1 MKKILTAIVIAPLLA
16 FAAAD
21 DGYVESDGTQYVI
34 LGHFVGPKTKIEV
47 DFQMTEIGNVRLMGA
62 LGEHGISLSRLY
74 IGSGKFSHITSTDEN
89 KEQGKNLYTVDLER
103 HTAVIDFA
111 AATDHFKILTD
122 GQVVAHTTY
131 DSPFS
136 SETAKRPLAIFAE
149 NRAAGG
155 IYTSSGSS
163 TFSTPAK
170 MKAYGVTI
178 WEDGVEVK
186 KFVPCLK
193 GGVAGFKETHSGLF
207 HTCEDQ
213 LNHPLAY
220 GGNILEEK
228 DDPYIYS
235 PRNVLGEGQENNI
248 FIDTGYTFLSTT
260 RIELDYAMLTN
271 YNSAAWPTVPYILSA
286 GSHSPDL
293 TKTNNLAYAATTG
306 GAMQFRVGSSS
317 FAAISGCPISSAHG
331 IRRTVCINSNKCWLV
346 TAGHTNCTVAVSA
359 SSAFSEKCTVL
370 HRSLKIGANYAGLN
384 YFSPMKIYGLKIY
397 ESDRL
402 VKDYVPFVQNGK
414 GGLKNSLD
422 ETDTLFS
429 RTRTNYNIEPSMGT
443 RTNVVFDVGG
453 NIACDDGSDDAYLE
467 FDGKNTRGHSILTD
481 YMLTKDSRVEVDF
494 QLWNTK
500 PNSTTGNP
508 AQRIFDQATANRSN
522 CIYARLYINNAWA
535 WSWMFA
541 DNHQTA
547 PSGTSTVGVKNERL
561 HFTIDSYNNSV
572 AVTNAGVEVKKQ
584 TMTTSRTWETG
595 VTNLFIGCSYA
606 GNSSAASMRLYS
618 FKIFKAGK
626 LERNFVPCVKN
637 DVAGL
642 YDTCEGNFFPA
653 IGSKVRGATLKGEEF
668 QIAPQPAKLTRNAGG
683 DSATVTCLAAGAIS
697 YEWYENGERMEG
709 EDSDS
714 LTVTWMSRQPHVRN
728 YSVVPVYNVFN
739 EKVKGAPVSATVEMT
754 PIGSV
759 VVLQ

>member
-47 DFQMTEIGNVRLMGA
+47 DFQMTEIDNVRL
-62 LGEHGISLSRLY
+62 LGSIGSSAYPRCRLY
-74 IGSGKFSHITSTDEN
+74 IGTAKGENRFSLITSTAAGEE
-89 KEQGKNLYTVDLER
+89 KGENLYLADLER
-103 HTAVIDFA
+103 HTAVIDFGA
-111 AATDHFKILTD
+111 ASKQFRILTD
-122 GQVVAHTTY
+122 GDEVASCSFASFPDNTSAY
-131 DSPFS
+131 
-136 SETAKRPLAIFAE
+136 PLAIFAE

-235 PRNVLGEGQENNI
+235 PKNVLGEGQENNI
-248 FIDTGYTFLSTT
+248 LIDTGYTFLSTT

-286 GSHSPDL
+286 GSRSPDL

-346 TAGHTNCTVAVSA
+346 TAGYTNCTTSVSA

-384 YFSPMKIYGLKIY
+384 YFSPMRIYGLKIY
-397 ESDRL
+397 ESDTL
-402 VKDYVPFVQNGK
+402 VKDYVPFVTNGM
-414 GGLKNSLD
+414 GGLKNRLD
-422 ETDTLFS
+422 EADTLFS
-429 RTRTNYNIEPSMGT
+429 RTRTKYNEEPSNGT

-453 NIACDDGSDDAYLE
+453 NIACDDGSDEAYLE
-467 FDGKNTRGHSILTD
+467 FDGKNSLGHYILTD
-481 YMLTKDSRVEVDF
+481 YKLTKDSCVEVDF

-500 PNSTTGNP
+500 YNSQ
-508 AQRIFDQATANRSN
+508 QRVFDQATASRSD
-522 CIYARLYINNAWA
+522 CIYARLYINSGYSWA
-535 WSWMFA
+535 LMFA
-541 DNHQTA
+541 DNHETA
-547 PSGTSTVGVKNERL
+547 PSGKVTVKVNNSRL
-561 HFTIDSYNNSV
+561 QYVIDSYNSCIV
-572 AVTNAGVEVKKQ
+572 VTNTGVQVYSSKI
-584 TMTTSRTWETG
+584 TTARTWETS
-595 VTNLFIGCSYA
+595 VTNLFIGGSYGGA
-606 GNSSAASMRLYS
+606 STAASMRLYS

-683 DSATVTCLAAGAIS
+683 DSATLTCLAAGALS

-714 LTVTWMSRQPHVRN
+714 LTVTWTSRQPHVRN
-728 YSVVPVYNVFN
+728 YSVVPVYDVFN
-739 EKVKGAPVSATVEMT
+739 EKVKGVPVSATVEMT
-754 PIGSV
+754 PVGAV
-759 VVLQ
+759 LVLQ

>member
-1 MKKILTAIVIAPLLA
+1 MKKLISVITMASLTA
-16 FAAAD
+16 FARAND
-21 DGYVESDGTQYVI
+21 TYVESDGTQYVI

-286 GSHSPDL
+286 GSRSPDL

-429 RTRTNYNIEPSMGT
+429 RTRTKYNEEPSNGT
-443 RTNVVFDVGG
+443 KTNVVFDVGG

-500 PNSTTGNP
+500 PNSTGNP
-508 AQRIFDQATANRSN
+508 AQRIFDQATEGRSN
-522 CIYARLYINNAWA
+522 CIYARLYINSAWA
-535 WSWMFA
+535 WSWMFE

-547 PSGTSTVGVKNERL
+547 PSGTSTVGVNNERL

-584 TMTTSRTWETG
+584 TMTTARTWETG

-606 GNSSAASMRLYS
+606 GITAAALMRLYS
-618 FKIFKAGK
+618 FKIYKAGV

-637 DVAGL
+637 GSAGL
-642 YDTCEGNFFPA
+642 YDTCAGNFFPA
-653 IGSKVRGATLKGEEF
+653 IGSKVCGATLKGEEF
-668 QIAPQPAKLTRNAGG
+668 QIAPQPAKLTHNEGERV
-683 DSATVTCLAAGAIS
+683 ATLTCLAAGALS
-697 YEWYENGERMEG
+697 YEWYENGVKMEG
-709 EDSDS
+709 EVSDS
-714 LTVTWMSRQPHVRN
+714 LTLEWTSRLPHIRT
-728 YSVVPVYNVFN
+728 YSVVPVYSVFN
-739 EKVKGAPVSATVEMT
+739 EKVKGVPVSATVEMT
-754 PIGSV
+754 AVGTV
-759 VVLQ
+759 MVLQ